1 MSKKKKKKD
10 DNIKDEFEKFD
21 FMKTVKN
28 NINNVIKDKSI
39 LPIINDLVIRT
50 NKIVIHSCKF
60 IKLYC
65 IYLYENDLE
74 FPLID
79 KNFICDVF
87 KVITKRKDNR
97 GATPEK
103 DYSEMLK
110 NLYKFYNK
118 NYINTIYDNEIIY
131 YDKLSYILAYEA
143 IDIEKNINNNIK
155 EHFITRLN
163 QFVNYSFN
171 LQEQKDEIKKIKDK
185 ELRKEKYKSL
195 SFEFKKLKDD
205 LVSLTDEL
213 TSNEKYHNWIKEHKI
228 HIVPN
233 KTNFDKDSIYYD
245 LHSNTKDYL
254 KSFIYINI
262 QLEKLNDKLLEGIST
277 EDIDKV
283 KQIKLFNVLPLRSN
297 IIPKNI
303 CIDTCALISN
313 FLGDESTTKH
323 FHNYKKED
331 NQFKLWNR
339 FFKLDNKIFK
349 KNKYVFNYMIR
360 TDGISIGLLFIR
372 LDNNGIPLKYNN
384 PNNKPE
390 ENTKYIEKEII
401 TDELRSKKIV
411 CIDPNHS
418 DLIYCGSKDENDKLQ
433 TFRYTQNQRRLE
445 TRTKKYNKIIEE
457 VNKTTFINGNNI
469 KEIESVLSN
478 HNKKTCH
485 YEKFKNYLIEKNKLN
500 LLLFSHYEKT
510 FFRKFKL
517 NRYINTQKSE
527 SKMIKNF
534 TKKFGEPNDII
545 IAMGD
550 YDKGNNNMN
559 GLEPTICKKFRNIF
573 KNAGFR
579 TYLVNEFRTSKLCNC
594 CHHEIEPFMIRQ
606 SNKPNDIKV
615 NKKITINGLLSH
627 QEDKQKCEIIHNR
640 DKNAVQNMLNIVK
653 NIFFTIGKR
662 PDIFTRIHT

>member
-1 MSKKKKKKD
+1 MSKMKKD
-10 DNIKDEFEKFD
+10 DTTKEEFEKFD
-21 FMKTVKN
+21 YMKTVKN
-28 NINNVIKDKSI
+28 NINNVLKDKAI

-50 NKIVIHSCKF
+50 NKIVIHSCNF

-65 IYLYENDLE
+65 IYLYENDLD

-79 KNFICDVF
+79 KNFIRDVF

-103 DYSEMLK
+103 DYSVLLK
-110 NLYKFYNK
+110 NLYKFYNEH
-118 NYINTIYDNEIIY
+118 YITTIYDNEIIY

-143 IDIEKNINNNIK
+143 IDIEKNINNNIQ
-155 EHFITRLN
+155 EHFITHLN
-163 QFVNYSFN
+163 QFVNHSFN
-171 LQEQKDEIKKIKDK
+171 LKEQKDEIKKIKDK
-185 ELRKEKYKSL
+185 EIRKERYKSL
-195 SFEFKKLKDD
+195 TNEFKKVKDD
-205 LVSLTDEL
+205 LVSLSHDL
-213 TSNEKYHNWIKEHKI
+213 TADEKYHNWIKEHKK
-228 HIVPN
+228 HIIPN
-233 KTNFDKDSIYYD
+233 KPNFDKDSIYYD

-262 QLEKLNDKLLEGIST
+262 QLEKLNDILLEDT
-277 EDIDKV
+277 NDIDKV
-283 KQIKLFNVLPLRSN
+283 KQIKLFNILPLRSN

-313 FLGDESTTKH
+313 FLGDERTTMH
-323 FHNYKKED
+323 FKNYKKEN

-339 FFKLDNKIFK
+339 VLKLDSKMFK
-349 KNKYVFNYMIR
+349 KNKYEFNYMIR
-360 TDGISIGLLFIR
+360 TDGISVGILFIR
-372 LDNNGIPLKYNN
+372 TDNQGMPLKYYNH
-384 PNNKPE
+384 NNKPT

-401 TDELRSKKIV
+401 TDEIRSKQIV
-411 CIDPNHS
+411 CVDPGCS
-418 DLIYCGSKDENDKLQ
+418 DLIYCGSKDNDGNLE

-457 VNKTTFINGNNI
+457 VNNTTFINGKNI
-469 KEIESVLSN
+469 KEIESVLSS
-478 HNKKTCH
+478 HNKRTCN
-485 YEKFKNYLIEKNKLN
+485 YDKFKNYLIEKNKLN

-534 TKKFGEPNDII
+534 TKKFGEPNDVLFI
-545 IAMGD
+545 MGD
-550 YDKGNNNMN
+550 YDKGSSNIG
-559 GLEPTICKKFRNIF
+559 GLEPTICKKFRRIF

-594 CHHEIEPFMIRQ
+594 CNCEISPFMIRQ
-606 SNKPNDIKV
+606 SHKPNDIKV

-653 NIFFTIGKR
+653 SIFTIGRR

>member
-1 MSKKKKKKD
+1 MYKKKKD
-10 DNIKDEFEKFD
+10 DTTKEEFEKFD
-21 FMKTVKN
+21 YMKTIKN
-28 NINNVIKDKSI
+28 NINNVLKDKAV

-50 NKIVIHSCKF
+50 NKIVIHSCNF

-103 DYSEMLK
+103 DYSVLLK
-110 NLYKFYNK
+110 NLYKFYNEH
-118 NYINTIYDNEIIY
+118 YISTIYDNEIIY

-143 IDIEKNINNNIK
+143 IDIEKNINNNIQ
-155 EHFITRLN
+155 EHFITHLN
-163 QFVNYSFN
+163 QFVNHSFN

-185 ELRKEKYKSL
+185 EVRKESFKSL
-195 SFEFKKLKDD
+195 TNEFKKIKDD
-205 LVSLTDEL
+205 LISLTNDL
-213 TSNEKYHNWIKEHKI
+213 KADEKYHNWIKEHKK
-228 HIVPN
+228 HIVPY
-233 KTNFDKDSIYYD
+233 KPNFDKDSIYYD

-262 QLEKLNDKLLEGIST
+262 QLEKLNDKLLEDT
-277 EDIDKV
+277 NDIDKV
-283 KQIKLFNVLPLRSN
+283 KQIKLFNILPLRSN

-313 FLGDESTTKH
+313 FLGDEGTTTH
-323 FHNYKKED
+323 FKNYKKEN

-339 FFKLDNKIFK
+339 VLKLDSKMFK
-349 KNKYVFNYMIR
+349 KNNYEFNYMIR
-360 TDGISIGLLFIR
+360 TDGISVGILFIR
-372 LDNNGIPLKYNN
+372 KDNQGMPLKYYN
-384 PNNKPE
+384 PNNKPT

-411 CIDPNHS
+411 CVDPGCS
-418 DLIYCGSKDENDKLQ
+418 DLIYCGSKDNDGNLE

-457 VNKTTFINGNNI
+457 VNNTTFINGKNI
-469 KEIESVLSN
+469 KEIESVLSS
-478 HNKKTCH
+478 HNKRTCN
-485 YEKFKNYLIEKNKLN
+485 YDKFKNYLIEKNKLN

-534 TKKFGEPNDII
+534 TKKFGEPNDVLFI
-545 IAMGD
+545 MGD
-550 YDKGNNNMN
+550 YDKGSSNIC
-559 GLEPTICKKFRNIF
+559 GIEPTICKKFRRIF

-594 CHHEIEPFMIRQ
+594 CNCEISPFMIRQ
-606 SNKPNDIKV
+606 SHKPNDIKV

-653 NIFFTIGKR
+653 SIFTIGRR

>member
-1 MSKKKKKKD
+1 MSRKKD
-10 DNIKDEFEKFD
+10 DTTKEEFEKFD
-21 FMKTVKN
+21 YMKTIKN
-28 NINNVIKDKSI
+28 NINNVLKDKAV

-50 NKIVIHSCKF
+50 NKIVIHSCNF

-65 IYLYENDLE
+65 IYLYENNLE

-103 DYSEMLK
+103 DYSVLLK
-110 NLYKFYNK
+110 NIYKFYNEH
-118 NYINTIYDNEIIY
+118 YITTIYDNEIIY

-143 IDIEKNINNNIK
+143 IDIEKNINNNIQ
-155 EHFITRLN
+155 EHFITHLN
-163 QFVNYSFN
+163 QFVNHSFN
-171 LQEQKDEIKKIKDK
+171 LKEQKDEIKKIKDK
-185 ELRKEKYKSL
+185 EVRKESYKSL
-195 SFEFKKLKDD
+195 TNEFKKIKDD
-205 LVSLTDEL
+205 LVSLTNEL
-213 TSNEKYHNWIKEHKI
+213 NADEKYHNWIKEHKKY
-228 HIVPN
+228 IVPN
-233 KTNFDKDSIYYD
+233 KSKFDKDSIYYD

-262 QLEKLNDKLLEGIST
+262 QLEKLNNILLEDT
-277 EDIDKV
+277 NDVDNV
-283 KQIKLFNVLPLRSN
+283 KQIKLFNILPLRSN

-303 CIDTCALISN
+303 CVDTCALISN
-313 FLGDESTTKH
+313 FLGDEGTTTH
-323 FHNYKKED
+323 FKNYKKEN

-339 FFKLDNKIFK
+339 VLKLDSKMFK
-349 KNKYVFNYMIR
+349 KNNYEFNYMIR
-360 TDGISIGLLFIR
+360 TDGISVGILFIR
-372 LDNNGIPLKYNN
+372 TDNQGMPLKYYN
-384 PNNKPE
+384 PNNKPT

-401 TDELRSKKIV
+401 TDEIRSKKIV
-411 CIDPNHS
+411 CVDPGCS
-418 DLIYCGSKDENDKLQ
+418 DLIYCGSKDNDGNLE

-457 VNKTTFINGNNI
+457 VNNTTFINGKNI
-469 KEIESVLSN
+469 KEIESVLSS
-478 HNKKTCH
+478 HNKRTCN
-485 YEKFKNYLIEKNKLN
+485 YDKFKNYLIEKNKLN

-534 TKKFGEPNDII
+534 TKKFGEPNDILFI
-545 IAMGD
+545 MGD
-550 YDKGNNNMN
+550 YDKGSSNIG
-559 GLEPTICKKFRNIF
+559 GLEPTICKKFRRIF

-594 CHHEIEPFMIRQ
+594 CNCEISPFMIRQ
-606 SNKPNDIKV
+606 SHKPNDIKV

-653 NIFFTIGKR
+653 SIFTIGRR

>member
-1 MSKKKKKKD
+1 MSKKKKD
-10 DNIKDEFEKFD
+10 DTTKEEFEKFD
-21 FMKTVKN
+21 YMKTIKN
-28 NINNVIKDKSI
+28 NINNVLKDKAV

-50 NKIVIHSCKF
+50 NKIVIHSCNF

-103 DYSEMLK
+103 DYSVLLK
-110 NLYKFYNK
+110 NLYKFYNEH
-118 NYINTIYDNEIIY
+118 YITTIYDNEIIY
-131 YDKLSYILAYEA
+131 YDKLSYILSHEA
-143 IDIEKNINNNIK
+143 IDIEKNINNNIQQ
-155 EHFITRLN
+155 HFITHLN
-163 QFVNYSFN
+163 KFVNHSFN
-171 LQEQKDEIKKIKDK
+171 LKEKKDEIKKIKDK
-185 ELRKEKYKSL
+185 EVRKERYRSL
-195 SFEFKKLKDD
+195 TNEFKKVKDD

-213 TSNEKYHNWIKEHKI
+213 KADEKYHSWIKEHKK
-228 HIVPN
+228 HIVPI
-233 KTNFDKDSIYYD
+233 KPIFDKDSIYYD

-262 QLEKLNDKLLEGIST
+262 QLEKLNDILLENT
-277 EDIDKV
+277 NDVDKV
-283 KQIKLFNVLPLRSN
+283 KQIKLFNILPLRSN

-313 FLGDESTTKH
+313 FLGDEGTTTH
-323 FHNYKKED
+323 FKNYKKEN

-339 FFKLDNKIFK
+339 VLKLDSKMFK
-349 KNKYVFNYMIR
+349 KNNYEFNYMIR
-360 TDGISIGLLFIR
+360 TDGISVGILFIR
-372 LDNNGIPLKYNN
+372 TDNQGMPLKYYN
-384 PNNKPE
+384 PNNKPT

-401 TDELRSKKIV
+401 TDEIRSKKIV
-411 CIDPNHS
+411 CVDPGCS
-418 DLIYCGSKDENDKLQ
+418 DLIYCGSKDNDGNLE

-457 VNKTTFINGNNI
+457 VNNTTFINGKNI
-469 KEIESVLSN
+469 KEIESVLSSL
-478 HNKKTCH
+478 NKKTCN
-485 YEKFKNYLIEKNKLN
+485 YENFKNYLIEKNKLN

-534 TKKFGEPNDII
+534 TKKFGEPNDILFI
-545 IAMGD
+545 MGD
-550 YDKGNNNMN
+550 YDKGSSNIG
-559 GLEPTICKKFRNIF
+559 GLEPTICKKFRRIF

-594 CHHEIEPFMIRQ
+594 CNCEISPFMIRQ
-606 SNKPNDIKV
+606 SHKPNDIKV

-653 NIFFTIGKR
+653 SIFTIGRR

>member
-1 MSKKKKKKD
+1 MSKKKKD
-10 DNIKDEFEKFD
+10 DTSKEEFEKFD
-21 FMKTVKN
+21 YMKTIKN
-28 NINNVIKDKSI
+28 NINNVLKDKAT

-50 NKIVIHSCKF
+50 NKIVIHSCNF

-103 DYSEMLK
+103 DYSFLLK
-110 NLYKFYNK
+110 NLYKFYNEH
-118 NYINTIYDNEIIY
+118 YITTIYDNEIIY

-143 IDIEKNINNNIK
+143 IDIEKNINNNIQ
-155 EHFITRLN
+155 EHFITHLN
-163 QFVNYSFN
+163 QFVNHSFN
-171 LQEQKDEIKKIKDK
+171 LKEQKDEIKKIKDK
-185 ELRKEKYKSL
+185 EVRKERYKSL
-195 SFEFKKLKDD
+195 TNEFKKVKDD
-205 LVSLTDEL
+205 LISLTDEL
-213 TSNEKYHNWIKEHKI
+213 KADEKYHSWIKEHKK

-233 KTNFDKDSIYYD
+233 KPVFDKDSMYYD

-262 QLEKLNDKLLEGIST
+262 QLEKLNDILLEDT
-277 EDIDKV
+277 NDIDKI
-283 KQIKLFNVLPLRSN
+283 KQIKLFNILPLRSN

-313 FLGDESTTKH
+313 FLGDESTTTH
-323 FHNYKKED
+323 FKNYKKEN

-339 FFKLDNKIFK
+339 VLKLDSKILK
-349 KNKYVFNYMIR
+349 KNKYEFNYMIR
-360 TDGISIGLLFIR
+360 TDGISVGILFIR
-372 LDNNGIPLKYNN
+372 TDNQGMPLKYYN
-384 PNNKPE
+384 PNNKPTD
-390 ENTKYIEKEII
+390 NTKYIEKEII

-411 CIDPNHS
+411 CVDPGCS
-418 DLIYCGSKDENDKLQ
+418 DLIYCGSKDNDGNLE

-457 VNKTTFINGNNI
+457 VNNTTFINGKNI
-469 KEIESVLSN
+469 KEIESVLSS
-478 HNKKTCH
+478 HNKRTCD
-485 YEKFKNYLIEKNKLN
+485 YDKFKNYLIEKNKLN

-517 NRYINTQKSE
+517 NTYINTQKSE

-534 TKKFGEPNDII
+534 TKKFGEPNDVLFI
-545 IAMGD
+545 MGD
-550 YDKGNNNMN
+550 YDKGSSNIC
-559 GLEPTICKKFRNIF
+559 GLEPTICKKFRRIF

-594 CHHEIEPFMIRQ
+594 CNCEISPFMIRQ
-606 SNKPNDIKV
+606 SHKPNDIND
-615 NKKITINGLLSH
+615 NKK
-627 QEDKQKCEIIHNR
+627 
-640 DKNAVQNMLNIVK
+640 
-653 NIFFTIGKR
+653 
-662 PDIFTRIHT
+662 

>member
-1 MSKKKKKKD
+1 MSKKKKD
-10 DNIKDEFEKFD
+10 DTTKEEFEKFD
-21 FMKTVKN
+21 YMKTIKN
-28 NINNVIKDKSI
+28 NINNVLKDKAV

-50 NKIVIHSCKF
+50 NKIVIHSCNF

-103 DYSEMLK
+103 DYSVLLK
-110 NLYKFYNK
+110 NLYKFYNEH
-118 NYINTIYDNEIIY
+118 YITTIYDNEIIY

-143 IDIEKNINNNIK
+143 IDIEKNINNNIQ
-155 EHFITRLN
+155 EHFITHLN
-163 QFVNYSFN
+163 QLVNHSFN
-171 LQEQKDEIKKIKDK
+171 LKEQKDEIKKIKDK
-185 ELRKEKYKSL
+185 EVRKERYKSL
-195 SFEFKKLKDD
+195 SNEFKKVKDD
-205 LVSLTDEL
+205 IVSLTNDL
-213 TSNEKYHNWIKEHKI
+213 NADEKYHSWIKEHKK
-228 HIVPN
+228 HIIPN
-233 KTNFDKDSIYYD
+233 KPNFDKDSIYYD

-262 QLEKLNDKLLEGIST
+262 QLEKLNDILLENT
-277 EDIDKV
+277 NDVDKV
-283 KQIKLFNVLPLRSN
+283 KQIKLFNILPLRSN

-313 FLGDESTTKH
+313 FLGDEGTTTH
-323 FHNYKKED
+323 FKNYKKEN

-339 FFKLDNKIFK
+339 VLKLDSKMFK
-349 KNKYVFNYMIR
+349 KNNYEFNYMIR
-360 TDGISIGLLFIR
+360 TDGISVGILFIR
-372 LDNNGIPLKYNN
+372 TDNQGMPLKYYN
-384 PNNKPE
+384 PNNKPT

-401 TDELRSKKIV
+401 TDEIRSKKIV
-411 CIDPNHS
+411 CVDPGCS
-418 DLIYCGSKDENDKLQ
+418 DLIYCGSKDNDGNLE

-457 VNKTTFINGNNI
+457 VNNTTFINGKNI
-469 KEIESVLSN
+469 KEIESVLSSL
-478 HNKKTCH
+478 NKKTCN
-485 YEKFKNYLIEKNKLN
+485 YENFKNYLIEKNKLN

-534 TKKFGEPNDII
+534 TKKFGEPNDILFI
-545 IAMGD
+545 MGD
-550 YDKGNNNMN
+550 YDKGSSNIG
-559 GLEPTICKKFRNIF
+559 GLEPTICKKFRRIF

-594 CHHEIEPFMIRQ
+594 CNCEISPFMIRQ
-606 SNKPNDIKV
+606 SHKPNDIKV

-653 NIFFTIGKR
+653 SIFTIGRR

>member
-1 MSKKKKKKD
+1 MSKKKKEDTSKE
-10 DNIKDEFEKFD
+10 EFEKFD
-21 FMKTVKN
+21 YMKTIKN
-28 NINNVIKDKSI
+28 NINNVLKDKAV
-39 LPIINDLVIRT
+39 LPSINDLVIRT
-50 NKIVIHSCKF
+50 NKIVIHSCNF

-65 IYLYENDLE
+65 IYLYKNDLE

-87 KVITKRKDNR
+87 KVITKRKDRR

-103 DYSEMLK
+103 DYSELLK
-110 NLYKFYNK
+110 NLYKFYNEH
-118 NYINTIYDNEIIY
+118 YITTVYDNEIIY

-143 IDIEKNINNNIK
+143 IDIEKNINNNIQ
-155 EHFITRLN
+155 EHFITHLN

-171 LQEQKDEIKKIKDK
+171 LQEQKDDIKKIKDK
-185 ELRKEKYKSL
+185 DVRKERYKSL
-195 SFEFKKLKDD
+195 TNEFKKVKDD
-205 LVSLTDEL
+205 LVSLRNDL
-213 TSNEKYHNWIKEHKI
+213 NADEKYHNWIEEHKI

-233 KTNFDKDSIYYD
+233 KTNFDKDNIYYD

-262 QLEKLNDKLLEGIST
+262 QLEKLNDKLLESICT

-283 KQIKLFNVLPLRSN
+283 KQIKLFNILPLRSN

-313 FLGDESTTKH
+313 FLGDESTSIHLK
-323 FHNYKKED
+323 NYKKED

-339 FFKLDNKIFK
+339 FLKLDNKMFK
-349 KNKYVFNYMIR
+349 KNNYEFNYMIK
-360 TDGISIGLLFIR
+360 TDGISVGILFIR
-372 LDNNGIPLKYNN
+372 TDNQGMPLKYYN
-384 PNNKPE
+384 PNNKPT

-411 CIDPNHS
+411 CVDPGCS
-418 DLIYCGSKDENDKLQ
+418 DLIYCGCKDNDGNLE

-457 VNKTTFINGNNI
+457 VNNTTFINGKNI
-469 KEIESVLSN
+469 KEIKSVLSY
-478 HNKKTCH
+478 HNKRTCN

-534 TKKFGEPNDII
+534 TKKFGEPNDVLFI
-545 IAMGD
+545 MGD
-550 YDKGNNNMN
+550 YDKGSSNIG
-559 GLEPTICKKFRNIF
+559 GLEPTICKKFRRIF

-594 CHHEIEPFMIRQ
+594 CNCEISPFMIRQ
-606 SNKPNDIKV
+606 SHKPNDIKV

-653 NIFFTIGKR
+653 SIFTIGRR

>member
-1 MSKKKKKKD
+1 MSKKKKD
-10 DNIKDEFEKFD
+10 DTSKEEFEKFD
-21 FMKTVKN
+21 YMKTVKN
-28 NINNVIKDKSI
+28 NINNVLKDKAT
-39 LPIINDLVIRT
+39 LQIINDLVIRT
-50 NKIVIHSCKF
+50 NKIVIHSCNF

-65 IYLYENDLE
+65 IYLYENNLE

-103 DYSEMLK
+103 DYSVLLK
-110 NLYKFYNK
+110 NLYKFYNEH
-118 NYINTIYDNEIIY
+118 YITTIYDNEIIY

-143 IDIEKNINNNIK
+143 IDIEKNINNNIQ
-155 EHFITRLN
+155 EHFITHLN
-163 QFVNYSFN
+163 QFVNHSFN
-171 LQEQKDEIKKIKDK
+171 LKEQKDEIKKIKDK
-185 ELRKEKYKSL
+185 EVRKERYKSL
-195 SFEFKKLKDD
+195 TNEFKKVKDD
-205 LVSLTDEL
+205 LVSLSHDL
-213 TSNEKYHNWIKEHKI
+213 TADEKYHNWIKEHKK

-233 KTNFDKDSIYYD
+233 KSNFDKDSIYYD
-245 LHSNTKDYL
+245 LYSNTKDYL

-262 QLEKLNDKLLEGIST
+262 QLEKLNDILLEDIN
-277 EDIDKV
+277 DIDKV
-283 KQIKLFNVLPLRSN
+283 KQIKLFNILPLRSN

-303 CIDTCALISN
+303 CVDTCALISN
-313 FLGDESTTKH
+313 FLGDEGTTMH
-323 FHNYKKED
+323 FKNYKKET

-339 FFKLDNKIFK
+339 VLKLDSKIFK
-349 KNKYVFNYMIR
+349 KNKYEFNYMIR
-360 TDGISIGLLFIR
+360 TDGISVGILFIR
-372 LDNNGIPLKYNN
+372 TDNQGKPLKYYN
-384 PNNKPE
+384 PNNKPID
-390 ENTKYIEKEII
+390 NTKYIEKEII

-411 CIDPNHS
+411 CVDPGCS
-418 DLIYCGSKDENDKLQ
+418 DLIYCGSKDDDGNLE

-457 VNKTTFINGNNI
+457 VNNTTFINGKNV
-469 KEIESVLSN
+469 KEIESVLSS
-478 HNKKTCH
+478 HNKRTCD
-485 YEKFKNYLIEKNKLN
+485 YDKFKNYLIEKNKLN

-534 TKKFGEPNDII
+534 TKKFGEPNDVLFI
-545 IAMGD
+545 MGD
-550 YDKGNNNMN
+550 YDKGSSNIC
-559 GLEPTICKKFRNIF
+559 GIEPTICKKFRRIF

-594 CHHEIEPFMIRQ
+594 CNCEISPFMIRQ
-606 SNKPNDIKV
+606 SHKSNDIRV
-615 NKKITINGLLSH
+615 NKKITVNGLLSH

-653 NIFFTIGKR
+653 SIFTIGRR
-662 PDIFTRIHT
+662 PSIFTRIHT

>member
-10 DNIKDEFEKFD
+10 DVIKDEFEKFD

-28 NINNVIKDKSI
+28 NINNVIKDKYI

-50 NKIVIHSCKF
+50 NKIVIHTCNF

-65 IYLYENDLE
+65 IYLYENELE

-103 DYSEMLK
+103 DYSELLK
-110 NLYKFYNK
+110 NLYKFYNE
-118 NYINTIYDNEIIY
+118 NYITTIYDNEIIY

-143 IDIEKNINNNIK
+143 IDIEKNINNNIQ
-155 EHFITRLN
+155 EHFITHLN

-195 SFEFKKLKDD
+195 SIEFKKIKND
-205 LVSLTDEL
+205 LVSLSNDL

-228 HIVPN
+228 YIVPN

-262 QLEKLNDKLLEGIST
+262 QLEKLNDKLLENT
-277 EDIDKV
+277 EDIDKI

-313 FLGDESTTKH
+313 FLGDESTSIHLK
-323 FHNYKKED
+323 NYKKED

-339 FFKLDNKIFK
+339 FFKLDKKIFK
-349 KNKYVFNYMIR
+349 KNKYIFNYMIR
-360 TDGISIGLLFIR
+360 TDGISIGILFIR
-372 LDNNGIPLKYNN
+372 LGNNGLPLTYNN
-384 PNNKPE
+384 PNNKQE

-411 CIDPNHS
+411 CIDPGCS

-457 VNKTTFINGNNI
+457 VNNTTFINGKNI

-478 HNKKTCH
+478 HNKRTCH
-485 YEKFKNYLIEKNKLN
+485 FEKFKNYLIEKNKLN

-550 YDKGNNNMN
+550 YDKGNNNMC
-559 GLEPTICKKFRNIF
+559 GLEPTICKKFRKIF

-594 CHHEIEPFMIRQ
+594 CHHKIEPFMIRQ
-606 SNKPNDIKV
+606 SHKPNNIKV

-653 NIFFTIGKR
+653 SIFTIGRR

>member
-10 DNIKDEFEKFD
+10 DVVIKEEFEKFD
-21 FMKTVKN
+21 YMKTVKN
-28 NINNVIKDKSI
+28 NINNVLKDKAI

-50 NKIVIHSCKF
+50 NKIVIHSCNF

-103 DYSEMLK
+103 DYSDLLK
-110 NLYKFYNK
+110 NLYKFYNEH
-118 NYINTIYDNEIIY
+118 YITTIYDNEIIY

-143 IDIEKNINNNIK
+143 IDIEKNINNNIQ
-155 EHFITRLN
+155 EHFITHLN
-163 QFVNYSFN
+163 QFVNHSFN

-185 ELRKEKYKSL
+185 EARKERYKSL
-195 SFEFKKLKDD
+195 TNEFKKVKDD
-205 LVSLTDEL
+205 LVSLTNDL
-213 TSNEKYHNWIKEHKI
+213 KADEKYHNWIKEHKI
-228 HIVPN
+228 YIIPN

-245 LHSNTKDYL
+245 LKSNTKDYL

-262 QLEKLNDKLLEGIST
+262 QLEKLNNKLLENT
-277 EDIDKV
+277 EDIDKI

-313 FLGDESTTKH
+313 FLGDESTSIHLK
-323 FHNYKKED
+323 NYKKED

-339 FFKLDNKIFK
+339 FLKLDNKIFK

-360 TDGISIGLLFIR
+360 TDSISVSILFIK
-372 LDNNGIPLKYNN
+372 LGNNGLPLTYNN

-411 CIDPNHS
+411 CIDPGCS

-457 VNKTTFINGNNI
+457 VNNTTFINGKNI

-478 HNKKTCH
+478 HNKRTCH
-485 YEKFKNYLIEKNKLN
+485 YENFKNYLIEKNKLN

-510 FFRKFKL
+510 FFRKLKL

-550 YDKGNNNMN
+550 YDKENNNMS
-559 GLEPTICKKFRNIF
+559 GLEPTICKKFRKIF

-594 CHHEIEPFMIRQ
+594 CHHEIKPFMIRQ
-606 SNKPNDIKV
+606 SHKPNNIKV

-653 NIFFTIGKR
+653 SIFTIGKR
-662 PDIFTRIHT
+662 PDIFMRIHT

>member
-10 DNIKDEFEKFD
+10 DVIKDEFEKFD

-28 NINNVIKDKSI
+28 NINNVIKDKFI

-50 NKIVIHSCKF
+50 NKIVIHTCNF

-65 IYLYENDLE
+65 IYLYENDLD

-103 DYSEMLK
+103 DYSELLK
-110 NLYKFYNK
+110 NLYKFYNE
-118 NYINTIYDNEIIY
+118 NYITTIYDNEIIY

-143 IDIEKNINNNIK
+143 IDIEKNINNNIQ
-155 EHFITRLN
+155 EHFITHIN

-195 SFEFKKLKDD
+195 SFEFKKVKDD
-205 LVSLTDEL
+205 LVSLTDKL
-213 TSNEKYHNWIKEHKI
+213 TSNEKYHNWIKEHKKYVI
-228 HIVPN
+228 PN

-245 LHSNTKDYL
+245 IHSNTKDYL
-254 KSFIYINI
+254 KSFMYINI
-262 QLEKLNDKLLEGIST
+262 QLEKLNDKLLENT
-277 EDIDKV
+277 EDIDKI

-313 FLGDESTTKH
+313 FLGDESTSIHLK
-323 FHNYKKED
+323 NYKKED

-339 FFKLDNKIFK
+339 FLKLDKKIFK

-360 TDGISIGLLFIR
+360 TDGISVSILFIR
-372 LDNNGIPLKYNN
+372 LGNNGLPLTYNN
-384 PNNKPE
+384 PNNKQE

-411 CIDPNHS
+411 CIDPGCS

-433 TFRYTQNQRRLE
+433 IFRYTQNQRRLE

-457 VNKTTFINGNNI
+457 VNNTTFINGKNI

-478 HNKKTCH
+478 HNKRTCH

-510 FFRKFKL
+510 FFRKLKL

-550 YDKGNNNMN
+550 YDKGSNHMN
-559 GLEPTICKKFRNIF
+559 GLEPTICKKFRKIF

-594 CHHEIEPFMIRQ
+594 CHNEIKPFMIRQ
-606 SNKPNDIKV
+606 CHKPNDIKV

-627 QEDKQKCEIIHNR
+627 QEDKHKCEIIHNR

-653 NIFFTIGKR
+653 NIFTIGKR